1 MILMYGTLPHH
12 MVIKQD
18 ILYVS
23 LLMNWSLNIKTFL
36 YNDKWPLLQTVTYPL
51 HRGYFDAIMKV
62 TITPDYITMYQSPF
76 SSNEIKYFMSL
87 MQNDTKATGKGATYA
102 KLEVLLSKQNE
113 R

>member
-1 MILMYGTLPHH
+1 
-12 MVIKQD
+12 
-18 ILYVS
+18 
-23 LLMNWSLNIKTFL
+23 
-36 YNDKWPLLQTVTYPL
+36 
-51 HRGYFDAIMKV
+51 MKV

-113 R
+113 RQINDRSRETPIHLLIY